1 MSDFDRAQQRH
12 PSTKAFAYA
21 ENDLKGASKVEA
33 YNKDANFVQAKE
45 LNKACSVYAMAYA
58 DTLLQRLETEQPE
71 YFKESEMSRG
81 ELTAHLVNNICY
93 PVTKAYS
100 RQFRE
105 TTANM
110 FEKKHLTDQ
119 IRRMNN
125 GGDKFHP
132 YL

>member
-1 MSDFDRAQQRH
+1 
-12 PSTKAFAYA
+12 
-21 ENDLKGASKVEA
+21 
-33 YNKDANFVQAKE
+33 
-45 LNKACSVYAMAYA
+45 MAYA
-58 DTLLQRLETEQPE
+58 DTLLQRLETEQPD

-81 ELTAHLVNNICY
+81 EMTAHLVNNICY

-105 TTANM
+105 TTANLH
-110 FEKKHLTDQ
+110 EKKHLTDQ
-119 IRRMNN
+119 IRRLNN